1 MNAVSFI
8 PLMRAQA
15 TPATVHTARVIEYD
29 SAEEMRRQGEDR
41 RLRLHGYAARR
52 IAVRDAPKAAVRGNG
67 RKTRDW
73 LYIAPSLVSVPITP
87 SYAWQRILDEV
98 AFKHSVTAADIFSP
112 RRTHKMVVARHE
124 YLWRLRNET
133 TLSLLE
139 IGARCGGKDH
149 SSVRNGI
156 LCHEKRLAGEMT
168 EQPKRQERRQPG
180 RIQAVKQCV
189 DERSQIVAMIRS
201 GKSNYAIIKE
211 MGVGRLKVERIRKE
225 LRERGE

>member
-1 MNAVSFI
+1 MTAVSFI

-15 TPATVHTARVIEYD
+15 TPVAAHTARVIEYD

-52 IAVRDAPKAAVRGNG
+52 IVVRETPQARGHGNG

-87 SYAWQRILDEV
+87 SYAWQRILEEV
-98 AFKHSVTAADIFSP
+98 AFKHDVTAADIFSP

-156 LCHEKRLAGEMT
+156 LCHEKRLAGEMSD
-168 EQPKRQERRQPG
+168 QPKRQESRHTG

-189 DERSQIVAMIRS
+189 EERSQIVAMIRA
-201 GKSNYAIIKE
+201 GKSNYAICQE
-211 MGVGRLKVERIRKE
+211 LGVGRIKINRIRKE